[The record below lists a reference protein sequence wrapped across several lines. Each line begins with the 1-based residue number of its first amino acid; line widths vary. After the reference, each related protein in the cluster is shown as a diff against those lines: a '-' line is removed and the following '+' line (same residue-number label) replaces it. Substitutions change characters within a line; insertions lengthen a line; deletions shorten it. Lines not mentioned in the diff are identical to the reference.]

1 MVIVKQYN
9 NCIAFINT
17 ISIIANNTCN
27 IRGERAGGEIWR
39 NMVGRRFPDEL
50 LRFLRKMERFKRDI
64 FEKNFSRKIFCT
76 KFRIRVEEKKFF
88 HDKNSPIKWRRKIKF
103 LTNRHESFPR
113 SRIFPRESLM
123 IKVRG
128 CFLRKYILRKHV
140 IRLKTITMAMYS
152 DVNRNC
158 K

>member
-50 LRFLRKMERFKRDI
+50 LRFLG
-64 FEKNFSRKIFCT
+64 
-76 KFRIRVEEKKFF
+76 
-88 HDKNSPIKWRRKIKF
+88 KWRDLREIF
-103 LTNRHESFPR
+103 LKKT
-113 SRIFPRESLM
+113 
-123 IKVRG
+123 
-128 CFLRKYILRKHV
+128 FLGRYFARNFEYGWKRRNFFTIRILRLNGEGK
-140 IRLKTITMAMYS
+140 
-152 DVNRNC
+152 
-158 K
+158 